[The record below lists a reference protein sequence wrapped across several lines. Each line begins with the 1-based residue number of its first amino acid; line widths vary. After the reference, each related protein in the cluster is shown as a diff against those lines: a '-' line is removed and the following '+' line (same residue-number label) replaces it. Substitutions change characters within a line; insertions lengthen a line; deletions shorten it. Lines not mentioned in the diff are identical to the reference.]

1 MLAELLKRLLS
12 GTRPPAATP
21 PPEPPRIPH
30 PGTLEHMLWQRHPDA
45 AAPHDLHLRTLFD
58 GLRVGD
64 RDFNDLMQQA
74 LTQSS
79 SSIPGIK
86 LVRRHAATWN
96 LIRYFLHARRIPG
109 AWAECGVYS
118 GASALALCLAAR
130 AEDPAFDGSGLHLL
144 DSFEG
149 LSAPVEEDAIRT
161 AGEDGAARERPPL
174 IPKENLRAP
183 IGIVTRAMREFPGV
197 RIAKGWIAEV
207 FAQLPETTWSFVHLD
222 VDLYEPTLESLE
234 YFVPRLASGG
244 VVVCDDYGALGFPG
258 AARAWDS
265 YFSEPARPFVVL
277 PTGQSV
283 FIGS

>member
-12 GTRPPAATP
+12 VSRPPTPTP
-21 PPEPPRIPH
+21 PPDPARIPH
-30 PGTLEHMLWQRHPDA
+30 PGTLEHMLWQRFPNA
-45 AAPHDLHLRTLFD
+45 AAPHNLHLHTLFA

-74 LTQSS
+74 LAQTS
-79 SSIPGIK
+79 SSIPGVK

-130 AEDPAFDGSGLHLL
+130 AEDPAFDGSGLHLI

-149 LSAPVEEDAIRT
+149 LSSPVGEDAIHT

-174 IPKENLRAP
+174 IPRGNLRAP
-183 IGIVTRAMREFPGV
+183 IGIVTTAMGEFPGV
-197 RIAKGWIAEV
+197 RITKGWIAEV

-222 VDLYEPTLESLE
+222 VDLFEPTLASLE
-234 YFVPRLASGG
+234 YFVPRLAAGG
-244 VVVCDDYGALGFPG
+244 IVVCDDYGALGFPG
-258 AARAWDS
+258 AARAWDL
-265 YFSEPARPFVVL
+265 YFSEPALPYVVL

-283 FIGS
+283 FVAA